1 METVHSELHSFS
13 SVAQNTQVAIEGAA
27 VGASTLKTSLST
39 NGKCLAT
46 SIGLCVELV
55 PGHFYSLPAHIDNSL
70 RSYFNTA
77 VLSIVEYISFRLRS
91 VSCIGLHDKTQ
102 VRLKLQNVSQS
113 TKPAKNLGDHTHQAF
128 DFQTTVHN
136 MTFDTVKIDVF
147 DIKKGL
153 GQNVKIG
160 RAYLSLRDLQK
171 KVGNAYDN
179 DGDDNTEPEQSVLSA
194 RFDAIAFCQKHDDV
208 FEVDLPLYK
217 HGSYSKF
224 SSVSRHHGQH
234 DKDDKEDI
242 LITRSSER
250 GQDVSTIDHRRRP
263 TRSQSFA
270 QDAMNGV
277 EVGMITVQAILH
289 FKDQTQ
295 NPLFAHLGKGT
306 SQLDAVNRSASAV
319 GPSAPK
325 QTPLRKSRTQSH
337 RSIDSFNSTDSST
350 LSDKH
355 LAINDYFS
363 DQGLAFSSS
372 SEQEFPSSP
381 PGSPSASVNLQRPSQ
396 PGDQKMSSRI
406 LVTPSSPPNLSRHY
420 GSGLPSSPPLSPAFP
435 YSSGAPISQS
445 AENRPQLSG
454 LSSLEE
460 SDLRYGDDF
469 IDDDDAEYDESAQST
484 KEDQDHVKG
493 ENLTQADR
501 DREEELMASIMANG
515 NQAKK
520 DIYLNRSHEE
530 HKKHTK
536 GKKAKFN
543 FFSEQTRSAF
553 KDIQL
558 MYSSFFGHGW
568 NLSRSDFWRG
578 FHIVEQYYARNPTPT
593 TNRAFDNIEIL
604 EHARHFV
611 RLAIA
616 SYGSLPWVYF
626 GYSFKVAPLN
636 FVRFNSDRKNVQDY
650 FKLNKEDMIVWHFD
664 KRTALVPSYY
674 IVRDPKYNALCIIIR
689 GTFSIT
695 DAMTDLVCE
704 YYPYKGGL
712 VHKGIMDNARFVLER
727 SGKDIEAAL
736 RKFNLKTVYC
746 IGHSLGAGSA
756 SLLCSLLQDHFADY
770 VTEAT
775 PQCPAQKLEVKA
787 YLFAP
792 PPICTPNLAAE
803 WERTQIAFINENDIV
818 CRLSYGNAL
827 DLKELIKIGAIES
840 LNPAY
845 DGLDPKEKLDRII
858 RVLEK
863 AQERLRAVDDVP
875 RLVTAGTVTYIHK
888 IYEDTP
894 VVQNKNKGRDSKFGL
909 PETWSDE
916 SADKTLLGP
925 ASHGQAAGRTR
936 GMSISSTSTNRST
949 QSNLSRSLSAITAA
963 LSLKNH
969 APKRRETSPS
979 TAATSL
985 GANSSLRAP
994 KVTPYQPNQPPV
1006 RLESSTSLALS
1017 DLNEGHL
1024 APSVASPL
1032 PAVESPLE
1040 SPSLTETIG
1049 QPIQYK
1055 GASNARELA
1064 TASILGGSISG
1075 GDEDAISRKSPLED
1089 KDGSSVQMPNGQRQE
1104 TKQEVDDNQFDPDEK
1119 EEENEDE
1126 DEEADE
1132 DEDDEYDEDR
1142 HKVFTT
1148 KKPRKN
1154 GSKKKEIRIEFSDKD
1169 VFMAIPLRA
1178 NWLWHHFPQQYD
1190 SRIERALAWATA
1202 HKKKEERRQQLR
1214 AQRQQQKRAQSARQD

>member
-1 METVHSELHSFS
+1 MEAVRSEPHSLLP
-13 SVAQNTQVAIEGAA
+13 VAHNTPVAPEGATTGA
-27 VGASTLKTSLST
+27 VSLKASPSINGPCSNPQQAPRRSDSGASFLSQ
-39 NGKCLAT
+39 AT

-55 PGHFYSLPAHIDNSL
+55 P
-70 RSYFNTA
+70 
-77 VLSIVEYISFRLRS
+77 EYISFRLRS
-91 VSCIGLHDKTQ
+91 VSCIGLHNKTQ

-147 DIKKGL
+147 DIRKGL

-194 RFDAIAFCQKHDDV
+194 RFDATAFCQKHDDI

-224 SSVSRHHGQH
+224 SSVSHSHGQH
-234 DKDDKEDI
+234 NGENVI
-242 LITRSSER
+242 ITKGSER
-250 GQDVSTIDHRRRP
+250 GQDVSALDRRRP
-263 TRSQSFA
+263 LIRSQSFA
-270 QDAMNGV
+270 QDVMNGV

-306 SQLDAVNRSASAV
+306 GQPGAV
-319 GPSAPK
+319 GRGAAVTGPSTVGNMQQ

-337 RSIDSFNSTDSST
+337 RSMDSSNSTDSST
-350 LSDKH
+350 LGDNH
-355 LAINDYFS
+355 LTTNDYFS
-363 DQGLAFSSS
+363 DQSHAFSSS
-372 SEQEFPSSP
+372 SEQELATSP
-381 PGSPSASVNLQRPSQ
+381 PAAPSAPVSLRRPSQ
-396 PGDQKMSSRI
+396 AGEQPISSRI
-406 LVTPSSPPNLSRHY
+406 LLTPSSPPNLSRHY
-420 GSGLPSSPPLSPAFP
+420 GAGSSNSPPLSP
-435 YSSGAPISQS
+435 SSSHSTGAPNLTS
-445 AENRPQLSG
+445 AESRPQLSG
-454 LSSLEE
+454 FSSLEE
-460 SDLRYGDDF
+460 SNSRYGDDF
-469 IDDDDAEYDESAQST
+469 INSDDADYDDNAQSARG
-484 KEDQDHVKG
+484 DQDQIKG

-501 DREEELMASIMANG
+501 DREEELMANIMANG
-515 NQAKK
+515 NQVKK
-520 DIYLNRSHEE
+520 EIYLNRSHEE
-530 HKKHTK
+530 HKQHAK

-568 NLSRSDFWRG
+568 NLSRSEFWRG
-578 FHIVEQYYARNPTPT
+578 FHIVEQFYARNPTPT

-736 RKFNLKTVYC
+736 RKFNLKTLYC

-775 PQCPAQKLEVKA
+775 SESPAQKLEVKA

-792 PPICTPNLAAE
+792 H
-803 WERTQIAFINENDIV
+803 RSIAFINENDIV
-818 CRLSYGNAL
+818 CRMSYGNAL

-845 DGLDPKEKLDRII
+845 DGLNPKEKLDRII
-858 RVLEK
+858 KVLEK

-894 VVQNKNKGRDSKFGL
+894 VVQNRNNGRDSKFGL

-916 SADKTLLGP
+916 TADKDVQGQGL
-925 ASHGQAAGRTR
+925 HGQGLQGHAAGRTR
-936 GMSISSTSTNRST
+936 GISTSSVSTNHST

-963 LSLKNH
+963 LSLKNNAAKRH
-969 APKRRETSPS
+969 ETAPA
-979 TAATSL
+979 AATSI
-985 GANSSLRAP
+985 GGDNSLRAP

-1006 RLESSTSLALS
+1006 RLESSASLALS

-1024 APSVASPL
+1024 PPFVVPT
-1032 PAVESPLE
+1032 PPTVESPSE
-1040 SPSLTETIG
+1040 SPSLTRTIG
-1049 QPIQYK
+1049 QPIQFK

-1064 TASILGGSISG
+1064 TASILGQSLG
-1075 GDEDAISRKSPLED
+1075 GGIADASENH
-1089 KDGSSVQMPNGQRQE
+1089 VQQSFGLGEGELQGQRQ
-1104 TKQEVDDNQFDPDEK
+1104 KGDRQFNQDER
-1119 EEENEDE
+1119 EEENEADEEEE
-1126 DEEADE
+1126 DEGE
-1132 DEDDEYDEDR
+1132 DEDDEYDEDK

-1154 GSKKKEIRIEFSDKD
+1154 GSKKKEIRIEFSDKAA
-1169 VFMAIPLRA
+1169 FMAIPLRA

-1214 AQRQQQKRAQSARQD
+1214 AQRQQQKKARND

>member
-1 METVHSELHSFS
+1 METQHSEPHSLLADS
-13 SVAQNTQVAIEGAA
+13 HNASVATESASAGA
-27 VGASTLKTSLST
+27 TPLK
-39 NGKCLAT
+39 AT
-46 SIGLCVELV
+46 
-55 PGHFYSLPAHIDNSL
+55 FK
-70 RSYFNTA
+70 
-77 VLSIVEYISFRLRS
+77 YISFRLRS

-113 TKPAKNLGDHTHQAF
+113 TNPAKNLGDHTRQAF

-136 MTFDTVKIDVF
+136 MTFDIVKIDVF
-147 DIKKGL
+147 DIRKGL

-179 DGDDNTEPEQSVLSA
+179 DGDDNTEPEQSVLST
-194 RFDAIAFCQKHDDV
+194 RFDATAFCQRHDDV

-224 SSVSRHHGQH
+224 SSVSHRHGQH
-234 DKDDKEDI
+234 DKHDNEDVVV
-242 LITRSSER
+242 TKSSER
-250 GQDVSTIDHRRRP
+250 GKDISAIGHRHRL

-270 QDAMNGV
+270 QEAMNGV

-295 NPLFAHLGKGT
+295 NPLFAHLGKGIG
-306 SQLDAVNRSASAV
+306 QNGAIGRSASVA
-319 GPSAPK
+319 GPGGLGGLQQ
-325 QTPLRKSRTQSH
+325 QTPLRRSRTQSS
-337 RSIDSFNSTDSST
+337 RSMDSANSTDSST
-350 LSDKH
+350 MGDNH
-355 LAINDYFS
+355 VATNDYFS
-363 DQGLAFSSS
+363 DQGMMFSSS
-372 SEQEFPSSP
+372 SEQEDPSSP
-381 PGSPSASVNLQRPSQ
+381 RTSPSAPVILQRPSQ
-396 PGDQKMSSRI
+396 TGEQPISSRI
-406 LVTPSSPPNLSRHY
+406 LMTPSSPPNLSRHY
-420 GSGLPSSPPLSPAFP
+420 GSVPPTSPPLSPTFSHSPGAFIP
-435 YSSGAPISQS
+435 LNT
-445 AENRPQLSG
+445 EKRPQLSG
-454 LSSLEE
+454 ISSLEE
-460 SDLRYGDDF
+460 SDICYGDDF
-469 IDDDDAEYDESAQST
+469 IDGDDVEVDENAQSP
-484 KEDQDHVKG
+484 KADRDHIKG
-493 ENLTQADR
+493 ENLTQAER
-501 DREEELMASIMANG
+501 DREEELMANIMANG

-530 HKKHTK
+530 HKQHPK

-558 MYSSFFGHGW
+558 IYSSFFGHGW
-568 NLSRSDFWRG
+568 NLSRSEFWRG
-578 FHIVEQYYARNPTPT
+578 FHIVEQYYARHPTPA

-775 PQCPAQKLEVKA
+775 SQSPAQKLEVKA

-803 WERTQIAFINENDIV
+803 WERTQIGFINENDIV
-818 CRLSYGNAL
+818 CRMSYGNAL

-845 DGLDPKEKLDRII
+845 DGLDPKVKLDRII
-858 RVLEK
+858 KVLEQ

-875 RLVTAGTVTYIHK
+875 RLVTPGTVTYIHK

-894 VVQNKNKGRDSKFGL
+894 VVQNKNRGRDSKFGL

-916 SADKTLLGP
+916 SADKALQGR
-925 ASHGQAAGRTR
+925 AAGRTR
-936 GMSISSTSTNRST
+936 GMSTSSISTSHSA
-949 QSNLSRSLSAITAA
+949 QSNLSRSLTAITAA
-963 LSLKNH
+963 LSLKSNAAKRH
-969 APKRRETSPS
+969 ETAPASNQE
-979 TAATSL
+979 A
-985 GANSSLRAP
+985 GNSLRTP

-1006 RLESSTSLALS
+1006 RLESSISLALS

-1024 APSVASPL
+1024 QPSALPAP
-1032 PAVESPLE
+1032 PAVESPSE
-1040 SPSLTETIG
+1040 TPSLTRTLG

-1064 TASILGGSISG
+1064 TASIVGKSLSG
-1075 GDEDAISRKSPLED
+1075 GDEGAASPESPLGD
-1089 KDGSSVQMPNGQRQE
+1089 KNGSSVQEPHGRGQE
-1104 TKQEVDDNQFDPDEK
+1104 PKQEPPGQGQLGDSRFDQDEK
-1119 EEENEDE
+1119 EEGIENEDE
-1126 DEEADE
+1126 DEDE
-1132 DEDDEYDEDR
+1132 DEDGEYDEDR
-1142 HKVFTT
+1142 HKVYTT

-1154 GSKKKEIRIEFSDKD
+1154 GSKKKEIRIEFSDKAA
-1169 VFMAIPLRA
+1169 FMAIPLRT

-1214 AQRQQQKRAQSARQD
+1214 AQRRQQKS

>member
-1 METVHSELHSFS
+1 MESLHSEPHSLLP
-13 SVAQNTQVAIEGAA
+13 VAHNTLVATEAAAAGAVSLKATPRSHPNTQQAPRRSDS
-27 VGASTLKTSLST
+27 GASFLSQ
-39 NGKCLAT
+39 AT
-46 SIGLCVELV
+46 SIGLCVEQ
-55 PGHFYSLPAHIDNSL
+55 
-70 RSYFNTA
+70 
-77 VLSIVEYISFRLRS
+77 YISFRLRS

-102 VRLKLQNVSQS
+102 VRLKLQNVSRS

-147 DIKKGL
+147 DIRKGF

-194 RFDAIAFCQKHDDV
+194 RFDATAFCQKHDDV

-224 SSVSRHHGQH
+224 SSVSHRHGQH
-234 DKDDKEDI
+234 DKDGNEDVI
-242 LITRSSER
+242 ITRSSER
-250 GQDVSTIDHRRRP
+250 GQDVSAIDHRHRL

-277 EVGMITVQAILH
+277 EVGMITVQATLH

-306 SQLDAVNRSASAV
+306 GQPGAV
-319 GPSAPK
+319 GRSVSVGGPSLQQ
-325 QTPLRKSRTQSH
+325 QTPLRRSRTQSH
-337 RSIDSFNSTDSST
+337 RSIDSSNSTDSST
-350 LSDKH
+350 LGDNH
-355 LAINDYFS
+355 LATNDYFS
-363 DQGLAFSSS
+363 DHALAFSSS
-372 SEQEFPSSP
+372 SEQEAPTSP
-381 PGSPSASVNLQRPSQ
+381 PTSPSAPMSLQWPSQ
-396 PGDQKMSSRI
+396 AGDQQMSSRI
-406 LVTPSSPPNLSRHY
+406 LVTPSSPPNLSRHF
-420 GSGLPSSPPLSPAFP
+420 GSRPSTSPPLSPTL
-435 YSSGAPISQS
+435 SHSTGAPTSWN
-445 AENRPQLSG
+445 AEIRPQLSG

-469 IDDDDAEYDESAQST
+469 VDGDDADYDEGAHSA
-484 KEDQDHVKG
+484 KGDQDQIKG

-501 DREEELMASIMANG
+501 DREEELMANIMSNG
-515 NQAKK
+515 NQVKK

-530 HKKHTK
+530 HKQYTK

-568 NLSRSDFWRG
+568 NLSRSEFWRG

-593 TNRAFDNIEIL
+593 TNRAFDSIEIL

-775 PQCPAQKLEVKA
+775 TQSPAQKLEVKA

-818 CRLSYGNAL
+818 CRMSYGNAL

-858 RVLEK
+858 KVLEE
-863 AQERLRAVDDVP
+863 AQERLRTVDDVP

-894 VVQNKNKGRDSKFGL
+894 VIKSKSKGRDSKFGL
-909 PETWSDE
+909 PETWSHE
-916 SADKTLLGP
+916 SADKALQGQAL
-925 ASHGQAAGRTR
+925 HGQATGRTR
-936 GMSISSTSTNRST
+936 GMSTSSFATNHST

-963 LSLKNH
+963 LSLKNNAAKRH
-969 APKRRETSPS
+969 ETAPPAPTSQG
-979 TAATSL
+979 TD
-985 GANSSLRAP
+985 NSLRAP

-1006 RLESSTSLALS
+1006 RLESSISLALS

-1024 APSVASPL
+1024 PPPVVPTL
-1032 PAVESPLE
+1032 PAVEIPLE
-1040 SPSLTETIG
+1040 SPSLTRSIG

-1064 TASILGGSISG
+1064 TASILGKSFSG
-1075 GDEDAISRKSPLED
+1075 GDECAISPEDPLED
-1089 KDGSSVQMPNGQRQE
+1089 KNGNYAQEPHGRGKEAQQDQGQRQVGDSPCD
-1104 TKQEVDDNQFDPDEK
+1104 QD
-1119 EEENEDE
+1119 EEEEHEDV
-1126 DEEADE
+1126 DEEEDE

-1154 GSKKKEIRIEFSDKD
+1154 GSKKKEIRIEFSDKAA
-1169 VFMAIPLRA
+1169 FMAIPLRA

-1202 HKKKEERRQQLR
+1202 HKKKEERKQQLR
-1214 AQRQQQKRAQSARQD
+1214 AQRQQQRRAHSALQD